1 MKFRI
6 PMMLLVFGALSIST
20 LAQCSNTNLKP
31 VWDGDKAQFRCVNA
45 NNPSATVKDDAVQPV
60 GDKAYCMS
68 ARDNLQAACPVSN
81 EGKACR
87 NEAKSFFNTCKR
99 TKSDTAGTSANT
111 RGTSKADASAC
122 MTTFQ
127 QQQQAC
133 ASHQSSPAA
142 PGQITPSNTCLQ
154 DAIAAQS
161 KCLANSH

>member
-6 PMMLLVFGALSIST
+6 PMMLLVFAFSIGAS
-20 LAQCSNTNLKP
+20 AQCSNTNLKP

-45 NNPSATVKDDAVQPV
+45 NNPSATVKDDAIQPV
-60 GDKAYCMS
+60 GDKASCTS

-99 TKSDTAGTSANT
+99 SKSDSVGTSANP
-111 RGTSKADASAC
+111 RGASRTDASAC

-127 QQQQAC
+127 QEQQAC
-133 ASHQSSPAA
+133 ASHQSAPAA
-142 PGQITPSNTCLQ
+142 PGQVTPSNTCLQ